1 MADDGLLVN
10 FAIEDAG
17 ILESQAIFHGGRWK
31 DRLTAKKIA
40 EHRRKKRQIEP
51 SSATSSKAVLS
62 TAKAIA
68 ATEDSSVPNNS
79 RPLKRQK
86 LNTDTSNTRPRE
98 IVSSLF
104 SSNPTSEHAQKN
116 KEVSVDEIASST
128 VPSNAPLLDSIHTF
142 TSLGLSSLLATHLF
156 TKLSLRAP
164 TAIQKS
170 AISQLLAEDSDAFL
184 QAETG
189 SGKTLAYLLPIIQRI
204 IQLSPPLSAST
215 AQNEASSLQLQKQV
229 CRASG
234 LFAIILAPTR
244 ELCKQI
250 STVLESLLRCAHW
263 IVAGTV
269 IGGEKKKSE
278 KARLRKG
285 VNILVATPGR
295 LADHL
300 ENTKALDVSNVR
312 WLVLDEGD
320 RLMELGFEEE
330 IKAIVQKLEARREKA
345 EKLPKSQEKFIPSLP
360 TRRTTVMCSATM
372 KMNVQRL
379 GEISLKEAVH
389 IIAEQSEDKQTG
401 EEKEDN
407 LEKKDG
413 KESEFLAPAQL
424 RQSFIVVPAKQRLV
438 TLAALLRHTF
448 ARKGSV
454 MKAIVFLSCADSVDF
469 HFEVFAR
476 ESSQA
481 FESPQNAPPP
491 LPNRSSPSPSTFKK
505 VPNLKNNDSSLIMK
519 NNEKKNSDCDSES
532 DSNSNK
538 NKNKTNKKSTTST
551 PTTPNSRS
559 IKTTTQSLPL
569 LLPTVSP
576 TTTLTTPQNNP
587 NLTIHKLHGSLAQ
600 PLRTATL
607 AAFARSPNPC
617 ILFCTDVAS
626 RGLDLPN
633 IDLVVEYDPP
643 FSSDDHLHRVGR
655 TARAGREGRA
665 VIFLMPGKEE
675 GYIDVLEKG
684 YSSRDGIG
692 KGLVKRREGEEI
704 LKKGFL
710 VRRGGGKK
718 GGENSHDDDDDDDDG
733 TGTGTT
739 TWEERATEWQLEV
752 ERWVI
757 EDSSAGEMAKRAFVS
772 HVRAYAT
779 HVAKERGIFNVKELH
794 LGHLAKAFALR
805 DRPGNMGRSMGR
817 KGGSFTAAA
826 AVVTHKRNSRQ
837 TTGASSSKKRMLDH
851 SRDHGESRDAPV
863 QDAGKK
869 MIAKMKEQMA
879 AAGEFN
885 IG

>member
-1 MADDGLLVN
+1 MDDDGLLVN

-17 ILESQAIFHGGRWK
+17 ILESQAVFRGGRWK

-40 EHRRKKRQIEP
+40 EHRRRKLHIEP
-51 SSATSSKAVLS
+51 SSTTGSNAVPI
-62 TAKAIA
+62 TAKAIT
-68 ATEDSSVPNNS
+68 ATKDNSLPNNS

-86 LNTDTSNTRPRE
+86 LSADTSNAHPRE

-104 SSNPTSEHAQKN
+104 SSNPTSSKPAQN
-116 KEVSVDEIASST
+116 QKENSLDEIAAST

-142 TSLGLSSLLATHLF
+142 TSLGLSPQLATHLL

-204 IQLSPPLSAST
+204 IHLSPPPST
-215 AQNEASSLQLQKQV
+215 SIAPNEPSSPQQQKQV

-330 IKAIVQKLEARREKA
+330 IKAIVQKLETQREKA
-345 EKLPKSQEKFIPSLP
+345 RKLPKTQEKGMPNLP
-360 TRRTTVMCSATM
+360 ARRTTVMCSATM

-379 GEISLKEAVH
+379 GEISLREAVH
-389 IIAEQSEDKQTG
+389 IKAEQSEDSQII
-401 EEKEDN
+401 EKKNDN
-407 LEKKDG
+407 LEANNG
-413 KESEFLAPAQL
+413 REGEFLAPAQL

-438 TLAALLRHTF
+438 TLVALLRHTF

-454 MKAIVFLSCADSVDF
+454 MKAIVFISCADSVDF

-476 ESSQA
+476 ESQA
-481 FESPQNAPPP
+481 FESPNHPALKRPPP
-491 LPNRSSPSPSTFKK
+491 KNPSKIK
-505 VPNLKNNDSSLIMK
+505 DSSK
-519 NNEKKNSDCDSES
+519 DEKDLDSDSENKTE
-532 DSNSNK
+532 NSNI
-538 NKNKTNKKSTTST
+538 NPNTST
-551 PTTPNSRS
+551 S
-559 IKTTTQSLPL
+559 TTTQSLP
-569 LLPTVSP
+569 TISP
-576 TTTLTTPQNNP
+576 TPTLTTPQNP

-607 AAFARSPNPC
+607 AAFSRSLHPC
-617 ILFCTDVAS
+617 ILLCTDVAS

-633 IDLVVEYDPP
+633 IDLVIEYDPP

-655 TARAGREGRA
+655 TARAGREGTA

-675 GYIDVLEKG
+675 GYVDVLEKG
-684 YSSRDGIG
+684 YRDGMG
-692 KGLVKRREGEEI
+692 KGLVKRSEGGVV
-704 LKKGFL
+704 LKKGF
-710 VRRGGGKK
+710 VRGGGEGWGVVILSTVAAVGVKGK
-718 GGENSHDDDDDDDDG
+718 GGCNDG
-733 TGTGTT
+733 S

-757 EDSSAGEMAKRAFVS
+757 EDLSAGEMAKRAFMS

-779 HVAKERGIFNVKELH
+779 HVAKERAFFDVKELH

-805 DRPGNMGRSMGR
+805 DRPGSMGGAAGVAKR
-817 KGGSFTAAA
+817 SNQGGA
-826 AVVTHKRNSRQ
+826 
-837 TTGASSSKKRMLDH
+837 SKKRMKDNG
-851 SRDHGESRDAPV
+851 RDGESGDARWRNDADSHAPV
-863 QDAGKK
+863 QDAGRK
-869 MIAKMKEQMA
+869 MTAKMKEHMA